1 MTTRLV
7 CLAVGFGCTAW
18 GQFRSIRDIKSL
30 PKSPAIERVSYGESS
45 EQYAELRVPEGAG
58 PHPVAIVIHGGCW
71 GEFADAS
78 FMNNFSTVLSQ
89 EGIATWNLEYRR
101 VHQPGGGWPGTFQD
115 VAAGID
121 SLRRIASKH
130 RLDLSRV
137 VAVGHSSGGHLAVW
151 AAARKK
157 LAKDSPLYVADPLPL
172 RGVVSLGGV
181 VDLNVFVDYGR
192 MVCGERHIR
201 LMGGLP
207 AEHPDRY
214 RQGSP
219 AALLPLGVP
228 QRFIFG
234 KSDRAV
240 PAHLFKAYEEAARKG
255 GDDVSVTVLAR
266 SAHFDMLAPQTENW
280 AVMDNA
286 VREIVGLKPR
296 P

>member
-1 MTTRLV
+1 MTARLF
-7 CLAVGFGCTAW
+7 CAALGFGCTAW
-18 GQFRSIRDIKSL
+18 AQFRSPRDILSL
-30 PKSPAIERVSYGESS
+30 PKSPATERVSYGESS
-45 EQYAELRVPEGAG
+45 EQYAELRVPQGVG
-58 PHPVAIVIHGGCW
+58 PHPVAVVIHGGCW
-71 GEFADAS
+71 SNFADAS
-78 FMNNFSTVLSQ
+78 FMNNFSTVLTQ
-89 EGIATWNLEYRR
+89 AGVATWNLEYRR
-101 VHQPGGGWPGTFQD
+101 IEHPGGGWPGTFQD

-121 SLRRIASKH
+121 SLKRVASKY

-137 VAVGHSSGGHLAVW
+137 VAIGHSSGGHLAAW

-157 LAKDSPLYVADPLPL
+157 LPTDSSLYVADPLPL

-181 VDLNVFVDYGR
+181 VDLNAFVDYGR

-207 AEHPDRY
+207 AEHPERY

-228 QRFIFG
+228 QRLIFG

-255 GDDVSVTVLAR
+255 GDDVRVTVLER
-266 SAHFDMLAPQTENW
+266 SGHFDMLAPQTENW
-280 AVMDNA
+280 AVTENA
-286 VREIVGLKPR
+286 VLELVSLKPK